1 MKIVLFDRIKRS
13 KTSQKRGVCKR
24 IATLSNHK
32 KNLES
37 RLNFTMEK
45 ITRMKTT
52 IKLMLLFTVL
62 IFFISCTQ
70 HQYFGRFLHSDD
82 NYFEMYKG
90 LEVNRNGTF
99 FYCNIIEFT
108 GILSSGKWKETC
120 NKYILNSNI
129 SDYNNFPL
137 LLECISADN
146 VKNKIM
152 ITLKNINWKYYDW
165 YCIANSDTVKISSD
179 TLCLYSS
186 NGKTTLRFFVEP
198 IGIPSLRELPHT
210 DNCIVYRVPLVLS
223 VQSQKLEINE
233 TGKYTISCDS
243 IFGNNPLH
251 YVIFKDYVIKK
262 RKGNLVM
269 KTSGYVL
276 EPYNNDLSPCG
287 YLNEKLQE
295 RVMSN

>member
-37 RLNFTMEK
+37 RLNFKMEK
-45 ITRMKTT
+45 ITRMKNT

-70 HQYFGRFLHSDD
+70 HQYFGRFLVPD
-82 NYFEMYKG
+82 NIYFELYQS

-99 FYCNIIEFT
+99 FYCYIIET
-108 GILSSGKWKETC
+108 AGILSSGKWKETC

-186 NGKTTLRFFVEP
+186 NGKTTLRFFVKP
-198 IGIPSLRELPHT
+198 INDPSLRKLPHT
-210 DNCIVYRVPLVLS
+210 DNCIVYRAPLVLS

-251 YVIFKDYVIKK
+251 YAIFKDDVIKK

-269 KTSGYVL
+269 KASGFVL

-287 YLNEKLQE
+287 YLNEKQ
-295 RVMSN
+295 